1 MTTLTFDENEIFET
15 DEWKQKMSAN
25 GGILKRNNV
34 RLVLLVHGTFAGD
47 DALGL
52 FELLAPVNKTLADSL
67 RKKGKALI
75 DGLSKDVGN
84 YTTEYADALG
94 NALDI
99 ACELLIWSSGNY
111 HIARL
116 KGAVKLAQE
125 LAKKITENKIL
136 ANERILLLGHS
147 HAGQLFALLTTF
159 LANDEQ
165 ARRLYDIMENHEDL
179 REDIKKLIGYLE
191 IIKTVNLDF
200 VTFGTPVRYS
210 WGEYE
215 KSRLMAIVNHRSNV
229 RPSGLLSTRD
239 GDYVQQ
245 WGVEG
250 TDLSLPQ
257 EIIANDEFDAVLDKG
272 RDASLLVASI
282 EREERRDPKYASGN
296 TVSETFL
303 VNYKDNAPFPIYLL
317 NPLSIP
323 HCVKTLFGHGVYTRK
338 STMLFNM
345 NIIVKN
351 WYS

>member
-125 LAKKITENKIL
+125 LAKKLPKIKYWQT
-136 ANERILLLGHS
+136 N
-147 HAGQLFALLTTF
+147 
-159 LANDEQ
+159 
-165 ARRLYDIMENHEDL
+165 
-179 REDIKKLIGYLE
+179 GYC
-191 IIKTVNLDF
+191 F
-200 VTFGTPVRYS
+200 
-210 WGEYE
+210 
-215 KSRLMAIVNHRSNV
+215 
-229 RPSGLLSTRD
+229 
-239 GDYVQQ
+239 
-245 WGVEG
+245 
-250 TDLSLPQ
+250 
-257 EIIANDEFDAVLDKG
+257 
-272 RDASLLVASI
+272 
-282 EREERRDPKYASGN
+282 
-296 TVSETFL
+296 
-303 VNYKDNAPFPIYLL
+303 
-317 NPLSIP
+317 
-323 HCVKTLFGHGVYTRK
+323 
-338 STMLFNM
+338 
-345 NIIVKN
+345 
-351 WYS
+351 